1 VIFLILNVRYIQFH
15 WCTPAFAAQQNNWW
29 IAQILL
35 QIFTWSDLTASSRF
49 KHARTPLWPL
59 CSIYTKLALRQ
70 TYKLLGSFQPR
81 GKPHFCPK
89 CVHAKHTHT
98 HTHTNTHT
106 YIHTHAHTHL
116 CDGAPSVQLL
126 AAELL
131 LASWTTAP
139 PQPLEELFHPP
150 PPLKLLWGCVG
161 WSPATQDLLVCV
173 FVCVSVCVCVCD
185 VQDENMISYIAH
197 TPRWFLSA
205 GSKRSH
211 FHRQNSGCACFSA
224 PRK

>member
-1 VIFLILNVRYIQFH
+1 MYGIFSFIGALQLLPHSKIIDGLLKSCFKFSHGVTWPHPHASNMHVHRYGHCVQYIQSLRSDRHTSCWVASSLVESPISVLNV
-15 WCTPAFAAQQNNWW
+15 CMLN
-29 IAQILL
+29 
-35 QIFTWSDLTASSRF
+35 
-49 KHARTPLWPL
+49 
-59 CSIYTKLALRQ
+59 
-70 TYKLLGSFQPR
+70 
-81 GKPHFCPK
+81 
-89 CVHAKHTHT
+89 THT
-98 HTHTNTHT
+98 H
-106 YIHTHAHTHL
+106 IHTHAHTHL

-173 FVCVSVCVCVCD
+173 FVCVTVCVCVCD